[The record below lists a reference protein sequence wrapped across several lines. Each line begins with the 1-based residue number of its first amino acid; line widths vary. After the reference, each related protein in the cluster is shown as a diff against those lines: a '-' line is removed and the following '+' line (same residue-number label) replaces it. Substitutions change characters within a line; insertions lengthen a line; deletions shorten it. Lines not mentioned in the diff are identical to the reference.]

1 MTPSR
6 IEENFASLGIELTAA
21 ELLTIST
28 LDRGW
33 RTGPDPERFN
43 VR

>member
-6 IEENFASLGIELTAA
+6 IEENLDSVKIELTAA